1 MKKTIIS
8 SEIEISF
15 TERREELNDFISF
28 LEDDIRKK
36 ESSLVRR
43 KNDLKLARKNFQFLN
58 EQEDLMKYGVDIIN
72 NSYDFL
78 NKFDPVIP
86 ATEYKLFDIDNDVIK
101 IIKRRK
107 LRN

>member
-43 KNDLKLARKNFQFLN
+43 KNDLKLVRKNFQFLN
-58 EQEDLMKYGVDIIN
+58 EQEDLIKYGVD
-72 NSYDFL
+72 
-78 NKFDPVIP
+78 K
-86 ATEYKLFDIDNDVIK
+86 
-101 IIKRRK
+101 
-107 LRN
+107 